1 MLRKKSCLMVL
12 SFLLLF
18 FLASCEALSN
28 TALLVSIQENEIE
41 KVADLRSI
49 PGSPFTQE
57 QQIGGWYFTSPYEDS
72 TSLHL
77 VCMPFK
83 NNEPEEIESIHYL
96 KLNPLTQEF
105 TSQEVFS
112 ELNPRLKQSLGFFDG
127 VCWVTEDQKIL
138 TSDLS
143 TGGIMSYDLIQQKS
157 SQSKPLVNS
166 SRISSFYL
174 KDQSLYFVK
183 EQTVKEET
191 QRTLYSIDYPSLDPS
206 TLNEL
211 YRMEVIRRKEG
222 QKEEVQNGF
231 SKISH
236 IEGDKIYGTFNYH
249 TPSEEGTISTTGVA
263 EINLGDLSERI
274 VFQRKTREKTEQ
286 GEILCYAFLN
296 PNGAWF
302 GKYWMIEESIKAE
315 DTWQKRHHIYDST
328 AQLQLIVEV
337 GSNNKQRYFLKTH
350 PDGTYLYWVDDF
362 ELYRWKTPLS

>member
-28 TALLVSIQENEIE
+28 TALLVMIQENEIE
-41 KVADLRSI
+41 TVVDLRSI
-49 PGSPFTQE
+49 PGSPFTE
-57 QQIGGWYFTSPYEDS
+57 EKQIGGKYFTSPYED
-72 TSLHL
+72 TASLHL
-77 VCMPFK
+77 VYMPFK
-83 NNEPEEIESIHYL
+83 DNSMEEIKSIHYL
-96 KLNPLTQEF
+96 KLNPLAQEF

-112 ELNPRLKQSLGFFDG
+112 ELNPRLKQSLGFFDY
-127 VCWVTEDQKIL
+127 CWVTEDQKIL
-138 TSDLS
+138 SSDLS
-143 TGGIMSYDLIQQKS
+143 TGGIVSYDLIQQTS
-157 SQSKPLVNS
+157 TQSKPLVNS

-174 KDQSLYFVK
+174 KDQSLYFMK

-206 TLNEL
+206 TLKEL

-222 QKEEVQNGF
+222 QKAEVRSGF
-231 SKISH
+231 SKISY
-236 IEGDKIYGTFNYH
+236 IEGDKIYGTFYYH

-263 EINLGDLSERI
+263 EINLSDKSERI
-274 VFQRKTREKTEQ
+274 VFQRKTSE
-286 GEILCYAFLN
+286 CYAFLN

-302 GKYWMIEESIKAE
+302 GKYWMIEESIKVE

-350 PDGTYLYWVDDF
+350 PDGTYLYWMDDF
-362 ELYRWKTPLS
+362 VLYRWKTPLS

>member
-1 MLRKKSCLMVL
+1 MVL

-18 FLASCEALSN
+18 FLASCEALSH

-49 PGSPFTQE
+49 PGTPFTE
-57 QQIGGWYFTSPYEDS
+57 EKQIGGKYFTSPYED
-72 TSLHL
+72 TASLHM
-77 VCMPFK
+77 VYMHFKDNCM
-83 NNEPEEIESIHYL
+83 EEIKSIHYL
-96 KLNPLTQEF
+96 KLNPLAQEF
-105 TSQEVFS
+105 TSQEVFT

-138 TSDLS
+138 SSDLS
-143 TGGIMSYDLIQQKS
+143 TGGIVSYDLIQQTS
-157 SQSKPLVNS
+157 TQSKPLVNS

-174 KDQSLYFVK
+174 KDQSLYFMK

-206 TLNEL
+206 TLKEL
-211 YRMEVIRRKEG
+211 YQMEVIRRKEG
-222 QKEEVQNGF
+222 QKAEVRSGF

-236 IEGDKIYGTFNYH
+236 IEGDKIYGTFNYD

-263 EINLGDLSERI
+263 QINLSDQSERI
-274 VFQRKTREKTEQ
+274 VFQRKTREMTEQ
-286 GEILCYAFLN
+286 GETFCYAFLN

-315 DTWQKRHHIYDST
+315 DTWQKRLHVYDST

-337 GSNNKQRYFLKTH
+337 GSNNKQRHFLKTH
-350 PDGTYLYWVDDF
+350 PDGTYLYWLDDYV
-362 ELYRWKTPLS
+362 LYRWKTPLS